1 MRLRSA
7 FLAVLTAGLPQLAP
21 AQIRTNPGFYERSIP
36 RNDDGSAPLESLGWT
51 LNFFGRLRT
60 AVFVNN
66 NGNLTFDAPLPTYTP
81 FGLNGVN
88 REIIAPF
95 FADVDTRGAGS
106 NLVTYG
112 RDSVNGHKAFAANY
126 VNVGYFANHD
136 DKLNRF
142 QVVLIERPDTG
153 DGNFDI
159 EFNYER
165 ILWETGDASGGVN
178 GFGNVS
184 ASAGWSNGSG
194 QPGTSY
200 QVPGSLVPGAFLDN
214 GPNSLAYGHT
224 PGSAAA
230 VRNGRWMYRAR
241 GGTVIPALSITTGCP
256 IPNASAGR
264 PYSFQFDAAGS
275 KPPYR
280 WSVTADPDA
289 ALPSLTMSGSGKLSG
304 TPPSPGQFAFTV
316 NVSATDEDGDV
327 TVSRR
332 CALTVDPP
340 SISITTNTALP
351 STGAGARYTA
361 RLSAEGSTNP
371 IRFDFYQSYGV
382 PGLVLNPNG
391 TLSGT
396 PVFPGNYRFQV
407 VAHSEGTD
415 RAVPAVKRFQLSVVP
430 SELSVRGLCPL
441 PQGTGGVPYEHI
453 FSAQG
458 GFPPYRWSAIGALP
472 TGLSLTA
479 DGRLNGIPRV
489 PEWWPFTV
497 QVDDSRGNTAQLACG
512 VPIVFP
518 EVSITS
524 ACPLP
529 AATAGLSYSQKLSAA
544 GGNGPYAWS
553 VTGTLPAGLRLGQDG
568 TLSGVP
574 LAGGNSQ
581 FRLRVNDR
589 SGHAAAVPCSL
600 SVLQAANGIT
610 SCPLP
615 NAYAGEPYSQRMFAS
630 GGAEPYFWNAAAP
643 LPQGLRLSPDGFLSG
658 TLDNPGNYRISLRAT
673 DVTGVYT
680 TRSCELSV
688 LPQTLRLTAG
698 CPLPTAAMGADYSY
712 QLGAAGG
719 VEPYAFSLRGDLPQ
733 GVRLL
738 PNGVLTGKPTEAGVF
753 PVELTVRDRRE
764 QTSSLI
770 CALVVDLPDLP
781 DIKITGLPAT
791 LQPASAGPSF
801 AVELASAYPLPLNGE
816 AALAVAPNTDN
827 ATAEVNRADPAVHF
841 TNGQLTMPFTIAA
854 GARSVPLQL
863 SATGTVAST
872 ITVTASRFQ
881 AAGVDFTRQA
891 AAVTRVNRSVPVLT
905 NVCYAPNDSGFDLDI
920 SGYSTTRDLT
930 TADVTFGANTYKVD
944 LTGSSNEYFSSDI
957 SVRTGGTFR
966 IRAPY
971 RLTQGNAQSLGQGNA
986 IIRNSAGASASRSI
1000 QKCQ

>member
-1 MRLRSA
+1 MRLRHVL
-7 FLAVLTAGLPQLAP
+7 LALLTAGLPQPAA
-21 AQIRTNPGFYERSIP
+21 AQIRTNPGFYEKSIP

-95 FADVDTRGAGS
+95 FADVDTRGPGS

-112 RDSVNGHKAFAANY
+112 RDTINKQKAFAANY
-126 VNVGYFANHD
+126 VNVGYYASHD

-200 QVPGSLVPGAFLDN
+200 QIPGSLVPGAFLDN

-224 PGSAAA
+224 PGSSTA
-230 VRNGRWMYRAR
+230 VRNGRWVYRAR

-264 PYSFQFDAAGS
+264 AYSFQFAAIGS

-289 ALPSLTMSGSGKLSG
+289 ALPSLTMSGAGNLSG
-304 TPPSPGQFAFTV
+304 TPPSPGQYAFTV

-332 CALTVDPP
+332 CMLTVDPP
-340 SISITTNTALP
+340 AISITTNTALP
-351 STGAGARYTA
+351 STGAGMRYTA
-361 RLSAEGSTNP
+361 RLDAEGSTNP
-371 IRFDFYQSYGV
+371 IRFDFHRSYGV
-382 PGLVLNPNG
+382 PGLALNPNG
-391 TLSGT
+391 TLSGI
-396 PVFPGNYRFQV
+396 PGIPGNYQFQV
-407 VAHSEGTD
+407 IASSEGAD
-415 RAVPAVKRFQLSVVP
+415 RAIPAVKRFQLTVVP
-430 SELSVRGLCPL
+430 SELGVRGLCPL
-441 PQGTGGVPYEHI
+441 PRGTGGVPYEYK
-453 FSAQG
+453 FSARG
-458 GFPPYRWSAIGALP
+458 GFPPYRWSAIGGLP
-472 TGLSLTA
+472 TGLSLTEE
-479 DGRLNGIPRV
+479 GRLNGIPQV
-489 PEWWPFTV
+489 PNWWPFTV

-512 VPIVFP
+512 VPIEFP
-518 EVSITS
+518 EISITN

-529 AATAGLSYSQKLSAA
+529 AATAGHNYSQKLSAE
-544 GGNGPYAWS
+544 GGKGPYAWS
-553 VTGTLPAGLRLGQDG
+553 VSGSLPAGLRLSQDG
-568 TLSGVP
+568 TLSGVA
-574 LAGGNSQ
+574 LAGGNRQ

-589 SGHAAAVPCSL
+589 QGHAAAIPCSL
-600 SVLQAANGIT
+600 SVLQPERGIT

-630 GGAEPYFWNAAAP
+630 GGNEPYYWNTTSP
-643 LPQGLRLSPDGFLSG
+643 LPAGLRLSPDGFLSG
-658 TLDNPGNYRISLRAT
+658 TLDKAGSYRVSLRAT
-673 DVTGVYT
+673 DVTGVYV

-688 LPQTLRLTAG
+688 APQTLRLTSG
-698 CPLPTAAMGADYSY
+698 CPLPAAAMGVEYSFR
-712 QLGAAGG
+712 LSAAGG
-719 VEPYAFSLRGDLPQ
+719 AEPYTFSLRGDPPR
-733 GVRLL
+733 GIRLL
-738 PNGVLTGKPTEAGVF
+738 PNGVFAGKPGEAGVF
-753 PVELTVRDRRE
+753 PVELTVRDRRG
-764 QTSSLI
+764 QTSSLL

-781 DIKITGLPAT
+781 EIKITGLPET

-801 AVELASAYPLPLNGE
+801 AIELGSAYPLALSGE
-816 AALAVAPNTDN
+816 ATLAVAPNTEN

-841 TNGQLTMPFTIAA
+841 SNGQMTMPFTIAA
-854 GARSVPLQL
+854 GTRSVPLQL

-872 ITVTASRFQ
+872 ITVSASRFQ

-905 NVCYAPNDSGFDLDI
+905 NVCYAPNEGGFDLDV

-930 TADVTFGANTYKVD
+930 TGEVTFGSNTYKVD
-944 LTGSSNEYFSSDI
+944 LKGSSNEYFSSDI

-971 RLTQGNAQSLGQGNA
+971 RLTQGNAQNLGQGTA
-986 IIRNSAGASASRSI
+986 IIRNSAGPSASRSI